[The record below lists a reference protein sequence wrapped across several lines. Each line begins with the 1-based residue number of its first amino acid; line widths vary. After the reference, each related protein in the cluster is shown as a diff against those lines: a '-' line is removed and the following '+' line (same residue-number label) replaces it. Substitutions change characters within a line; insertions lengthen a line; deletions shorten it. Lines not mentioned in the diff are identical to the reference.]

1 MSWLLRGRTEL
12 CSGGSGRAATEEF
25 GRLGYGRAKTSE
37 VSVKAGMSIGSQ
49 FTYVESKE
57 APFELTYSTIGHRC
71 LDERPSTT
79 KGADHVISRS

>member
-1 MSWLLRGRTEL
+1 
-12 CSGGSGRAATEEF
+12 
-25 GRLGYGRAKTSE
+25 
-37 VSVKAGMSIGSQ
+37 MSIGSQ